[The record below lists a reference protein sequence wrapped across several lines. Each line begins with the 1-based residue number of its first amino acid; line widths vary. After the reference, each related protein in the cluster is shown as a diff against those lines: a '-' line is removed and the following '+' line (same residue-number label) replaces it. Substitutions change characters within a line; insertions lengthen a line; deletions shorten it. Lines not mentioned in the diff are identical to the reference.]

1 VDDGLRPLFQPERNF
16 VVPTL
21 HQLWSSG
28 AFGQKQPVDRH
39 RGRGAEGRVQAI
51 QVDIYQLWQ
60 RQILIREPALEIT
73 NLLRRTFEQGVKN
86 FFLAFE
92 VGIDASLGQARAFR
106 QALHRHCVVCPIR
119 EFDQGRV
126 EYFLFPGGRGQ
137 VAALV
142 VWRVIFLGWHSK
154 ALFKDL
160 RGVPMGLSP
169 ALPRIRAF
177 LEPKPA
183 ARIDLRQ

>member
-1 VDDGLRPLFQPERNF
+1 MQSFKNL
-16 VVPTL
+16 
-21 HQLWSSG
+21 
-28 AFGQKQPVDRH
+28 
-39 RGRGAEGRVQAI
+39 AEGTFDEAFAKIVHTKL
-51 QVDIYQLWQ
+51 YQ
-60 RQILIREPALEIT
+60 IR
-73 NLLRRTFEQGVKN
+73 LLRHNQ
-86 FFLAFE
+86 
-92 VGIDASLGQARAFR
+92 
-106 QALHRHCVVCPIR
+106 
-119 EFDQGRV
+119 FDQGRV